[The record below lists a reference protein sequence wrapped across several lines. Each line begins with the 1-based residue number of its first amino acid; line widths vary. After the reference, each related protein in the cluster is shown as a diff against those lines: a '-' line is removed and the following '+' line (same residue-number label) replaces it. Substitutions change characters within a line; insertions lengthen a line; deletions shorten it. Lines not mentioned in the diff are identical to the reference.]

1 MPNRADLQA
10 NFRSL
15 AQAMTL
21 AHTLRD
27 SFEKDRNFDMEFT
40 PVALNERTN
49 AGLSIKAKLGA
60 PLYKQAQA
68 LSTLLDNNA
77 WLANFQPVE
86 LQGFSRLGAAQ
97 CLERPGFEPFLVQ
110 GQSHPSDIVSF
121 RFVTRRELSERY
133 SVQLRIAVR
142 SNGERA
148 SVTTLAASTST
159 LYGEHDSACCP
170 AHTMDIDSCI
180 NKGLDVIG
188 LGMREAALL
197 LTDKL
202 HNLVATGKNETRVLH
217 RLAASSLV
225 PEDLLSRL
233 NLQL

>member
-49 AGLSIKAKLGA
+49 AGLAIKAKLGA

-77 WLANFQPVE
+77 WLANFEPVE
-86 LQGFSRLGAAQ
+86 LQGFSRLHHSESPQ
-97 CLERPGFEPFLVQ
+97 HPELVPFLVQ
-110 GQSHPSDIVSF
+110 GQSRPGDIVSF

-148 SVTTLAASTST
+148 SVTTLAAMTST
-159 LYGEHDSACCP
+159 LYGEYDPASCP
-170 AHTMDIDSCI
+170 AHTMDINGCMQ
-180 NKGLDVIG
+180 KGLDVIG

-225 PEDLLSRL
+225 TEDLLSRL
-233 NLQL
+233 SLQL